1 MGKLTK
7 RSELKKLTVM
17 EKLITLGFMQYYTC
31 DNETLKEC
39 VVLSE
44 TQVAGI
50 DQIKTE
56 LNMFRKQR
64 AIVFDDIVNENE
76 EDVRFSIKIF
86 KRDLEHLSKFLLL
99 CKEGKNTIEKA
110 LFEPLKN
117 YIETLKE
124 TIEVLTAY
132 FD

>member
-86 KRDLEHLSKFLLL
+86 KRDLKHLSKFLLL